1 MDQALAFVKEVS
13 RGHNQGVTTLPALT
27 RRRLDLAGLDVPALD
42 ITGTGDGPQ
51 LTVLAG
57 VHGCEYAPMAA
68 QRIWARSLAGR
79 ELRGRV
85 LAIPVLNLPAFWA
98 RSPFVVPDDG
108 KNLNRCFPGNP
119 AGQPWPTKRLAHDTF
134 TKVIEG
140 SDALIDMH
148 AGDMVEALE
157 PFALY
162 EAGAA
167 EARAREHGRRPTASG
182 TSSAGNPART
192 APWPARPGTAAAQI
206 GVAAITAEAGGC
218 GLVEQAAVD
227 AHRAR
232 PEPGAGAGWAC
243 PVTRPGHQTITGCR
257 PARCGRFLWLRCLH
271 AGFWAPAE
279 PVGSEVAEDRSSARS
294 TASTVPRSWRPSRRR
309 PMGC

>member
-1 MDQALAFVKEVS
+1 MS
-13 RGHNQGVTTLPALT
+13 TLPALT
-27 RRRLDLAGLDVPALD
+27 RRRLDLAGLDVPALE
-42 ITGTGDGPQ
+42 ITGTGDGPR

-68 QRIWARSLAGR
+68 QRIWARGLADR

-98 RSPFVVPDDG
+98 RSPFVVPEDG

-119 AGQPWPTKRLAHDTF
+119 DGSLAERLAYDTF

-157 PFALY
+157 PFTLY
-162 EAGAA
+162 DAGPA
-167 EARAREHGRRPTASG
+167 EARARDMAEAYGLGYIIRQEPAPDRAALAG
-182 TSSAGNPART
+182 MTS
-192 APWPARPGTAAAQI
+192 TAAAGI
-206 GVAAITAEAGGC
+206 GIPAIIAEVGGC

-227 AHRAR
+227 AHVRGLNRVLAR
-232 PEPGAGAGWAC
+232 LGMTDDPAGDGV
-243 PVTRPGHQTITGCR
+243 PPRSLR
-257 PARCGRFLWLRCLH
+257 RFLWLYCQQ

-279 PVGSEVAEDRSSARS
+279 PVGSEVADGQVLGTVSSIDGTEILETIVAPADGVLMFVTS
-294 TASTVPRSWRPSRRR
+294 SPAVAADGLLLGLGAP
-309 PMGC
+309 